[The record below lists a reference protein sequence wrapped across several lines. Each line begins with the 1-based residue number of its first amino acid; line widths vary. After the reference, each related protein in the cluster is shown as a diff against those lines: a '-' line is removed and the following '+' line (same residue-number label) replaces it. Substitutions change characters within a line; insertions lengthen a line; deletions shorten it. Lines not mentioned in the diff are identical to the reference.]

1 MSKATAR
8 IIVEGRVQGVWYR
21 GSARE
26 EATRLGIAGFARN
39 LPDGTVEIVAEG
51 EKEKVERLITWC
63 HKGPPGAQ
71 VSRVRVAWDVGE
83 GGFEGFS
90 IRW

>member
-1 MSKATAR
+1 MSRTTAR

-51 EKEKVERLITWC
+51 EKERIERLITWC
-63 HKGPPGAQ
+63 HKGPPGAR
-71 VSRVRVAWDVGE
+71 VSEVRVTWDVGE

>member
-1 MSKATAR
+1 MSSTTAR

-51 EKEKVERLITWC
+51 EKERIERLIAWC
-63 HKGPPGAQ
+63 HKGPPGAR
-71 VSRVRVAWDVGE
+71 VSGVRVTWDVGE